1 MEGKTSVGMSINI
14 ILLGIVSFFTDV
26 SSEMITPIL
35 PMLIII
41 LGGNALI
48 IGLIGGLGDSI
59 TSILQVFSG
68 HWSDKYGKRKPFIYS
83 GYIISAVSKLFLPL
97 STMWQHVLVI
107 RPLERVG
114 KGIRT
119 APRDAVIADSVVS
132 EVRGKAF
139 GFHRALDTS
148 GAILGSILAL
158 ILYWLLGLEF
168 APILWI
174 SGIVAFFALPPIY
187 FVREEVRKP
196 QRLTL
201 KISLRALPKRLR
213 LFVLIATTFALGN
226 FTYMFFITR
235 AQEIFAQLFAEK
247 MAKAIPI
254 LLYVLFNIMYTLFS
268 IPSGILSDK
277 IGRKNVLLLGYS
289 LFGVTCLGF
298 ALVPSLT
305 SFLIL
310 FCLYGLVYAL
320 VDGTQRAFT
329 SDLSSEELRGTALG
343 TFHTS
348 IGLAT
353 LPASI
358 IAGILWQHIGPSA
371 AFIYGSILG
380 FTASMLLKI
389 CIK

>member
-1 MEGKTSVGMSINI
+1 MEGKTSIGVSINI

-48 IGLIGGLGDSI
+48 IGLIGGLSDSI
-59 TSILQVFSG
+59 TSILQVYSG
-68 HWSDKYGKRKPFIYS
+68 HWSDRYGKRKPFIYS
-83 GYIISAVSKLFLPL
+83 GYIISAISKLFLPL
-97 STMWQHVLVI
+97 STMWQHLLVI

-139 GFHRALDTS
+139 GFHRAFDTS

-158 ILYWLLGLEF
+158 ILYGLLGLEF
-168 APILWI
+168 TPILWI
-174 SGIVAFFALPPIY
+174 SAIVAFLALPPIF
-187 FVREEVRKP
+187 FVREEARKQ

-201 KISLRALPKRLR
+201 KISLTVLPKRLR
-213 LFVLIATTFALGN
+213 LFVLIATIFALGN
-226 FTYMFFITR
+226 FTYMFFVTR

-247 MAKAIPI
+247 MAKAIQI
-254 LLYVLFNIMYTLFS
+254 LLYVLFNIIYTIFS

-277 IGRKNVLLLGYS
+277 IGRKNVLLLGYL

-320 VDGTQRAFT
+320 VDGTQRAFA
-329 SDLSSEELRGTALG
+329 SDLSSEELKGTALG

-353 LPASI
+353 LPASL

-371 AFIYGSILG
+371 TFIYGSILG
-380 FTASMLLKI
+380 FTASMLLGI